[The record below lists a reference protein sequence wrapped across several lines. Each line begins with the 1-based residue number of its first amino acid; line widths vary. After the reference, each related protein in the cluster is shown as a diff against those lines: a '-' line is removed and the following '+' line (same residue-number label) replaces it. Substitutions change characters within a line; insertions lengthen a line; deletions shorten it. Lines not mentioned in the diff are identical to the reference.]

1 MTRCLH
7 EHDLVKL
14 TDKSLVD
21 IIESR
26 LTGDV
31 LVIAPEDNR
40 LTELIPV
47 SGQLTFGNNQ
57 LDLPDSADLYIDDLP
72 VKKEE
77 PELPFEDNSY
87 DTVVSLF
94 SKLGYFQRLQPFL
107 RMTRI
112 VREGGRILQAT
123 GLQPQSE
130 PYHDAKYWLSNS
142 EKVEESTI
150 YVTRYEGFQTPEL
163 VAEYRHKGKS
173 A

>member
-1 MTRCLH
+1 MTRRLH
-7 EHDLVKL
+7 EHDIVEL
-14 TDKSLVD
+14 TDKSVVSV
-21 IIESR
+21 IESR

-31 LVIAPEDNR
+31 LVIAPDDDR
-40 LTELIPV
+40 LTDLIPV
-47 SGQLTFGNNQ
+47 GGQLTFGDSQ
-57 LDLPDSADLYIDDLP
+57 LDLPDGAELYIDDLP

-112 VREGGRILQAT
+112 VRAGGRILQAT

-142 EKVEESTI
+142 EKVEDPTL
-150 YVTRYEGFQTPEL
+150 YVTRHEGFRTPEI
-163 VAEYRHKGKS
+163 VAEYRHQGES
-173 A
+173 P